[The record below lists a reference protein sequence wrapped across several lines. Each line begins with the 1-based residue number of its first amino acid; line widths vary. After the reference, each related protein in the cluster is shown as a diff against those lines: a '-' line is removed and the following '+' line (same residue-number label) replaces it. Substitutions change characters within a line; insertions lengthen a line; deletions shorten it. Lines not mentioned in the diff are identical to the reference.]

1 MKKQLSTETLRKRKF
16 LMVLPLLVIPFM
28 TMAFWALGG
37 GKGIPDKDL
46 AKQSKE
52 GFNTDLPDAKFNVE
66 EKNDKFSIYQISAR
80 ESANADE
87 ESGFKGL
94 AFPQDADVI
103 DPNEQKIN
111 EKLAQITTELNRTT
125 PPSGDSYSTARIA
138 ANQQSSNMGADVNR
152 LESLMNSLQ
161 GGNEDDKEM
170 AQLNSILE
178 KVLEIQNPSRVRE
191 KQKEN
196 LTERSTGTFS
206 VHVAS
211 GQEEKQ
217 SLYALA
223 RNINAQYAEISG
235 NAIEA
240 TIHQDQEIVAGSVI
254 KLRLLDSIYVRGTLI
269 PRNEFVYGIASID
282 DERLKIDIPTLRYKN
297 SILPVS
303 LSAFDLD
310 GLEGLYIPGAITRDA
325 SKKGVEDA
333 VQSLQIMTMD
343 PSVSA
348 QVAGAGVQAAKG
360 LFSRKVKQVRVKLKA
375 GYQLL
380 LRDNSQRN

>member
-1 MKKQLSTETLRKRKF
+1 MKKQLSAETLRKRKF
-16 LMVLPLLVIPFM
+16 LMVLPLLVFPFM

-37 GKGIPDKDL
+37 GKGMPDKDL

-52 GFNTDLPDAKFNVE
+52 GFNTNLPDAKFNQE

-87 ESGFKGL
+87 ESVFKSL
-94 AFPQDADVI
+94 AIPEDADAV

-125 PPSGDSYSTARIA
+125 QSSGDSYSTARIA
-138 ANQQSSNMGADVNR
+138 AYQQSSNMGSDVNR
-152 LESLMNSLQ
+152 LENLMQSLQ

-196 LTERSTGTFS
+196 LTERSIGTFS
-206 VHVAS
+206 VHVAN

-223 RNINAQYAEISG
+223 RNINARYAESTG

-269 PRNEFVYGIASID
+269 PRNEFIYGIASID

-380 LRDNSQRN
+380 LRDNSQKN

>member
-1 MKKQLSTETLRKRKF
+1 MKKQLSAETLRKRKF
-16 LMVLPLLVIPFM
+16 LMVLPLLVFPFM

-37 GKGIPDKDL
+37 GKGMPDKDL

-52 GFNTDLPDAKFNVE
+52 GFNTDLPDAKFNLE

-87 ESGFKGL
+87 ESVFKGL
-94 AFPQDADVI
+94 AFPEDAGAV

-125 PPSGDSYSTARIA
+125 QSSGEPYSTTRIA
-138 ANQQSSNMGADVNR
+138 ANQQASNMGADVNR
-152 LESLMNSLQ
+152 LENLMQSLQ
-161 GGNEDDKEM
+161 EGNEDDKEM

-196 LTERSTGTFS
+196 LMERSTGTFS
-206 VHVAS
+206 VHVAD

-217 SLYALA
+217 GLYALA

-235 NAIEA
+235 NAIGA

-325 SKKGVEDA
+325 SKKGVEEA

>member
-1 MKKQLSTETLRKRKF
+1 MKKQLSAETLRKRKF
-16 LMVLPLLVIPFM
+16 LMVLPLLVFPFI

-37 GKGIPDKDL
+37 GKGMPDKDW
-46 AKQSKE
+46 AKQSKQ
-52 GFNTDLPDAKFNVE
+52 GFNTDLPDAKFNQE
-66 EKNDKFSIYQISAR
+66 EKNDKFSLYKISAR
-80 ESANADE
+80 ESANTDE
-87 ESGFKGL
+87 KSGFKEL
-94 AFPQDADVI
+94 AFPKDADAV
-103 DPNEQKIN
+103 DPNEEKIN

-125 PPSGDSYSTARIA
+125 TSPGDSQLTTRIA
-138 ANQQSSNMGADVNR
+138 AYQQSSNIGADVNR
-152 LESLMNSLQ
+152 LENLMNSLQ

-170 AQLNSILE
+170 TQLNSILE
-178 KVLEIQNPSRVRE
+178 KVLEIQNPSRARE
-191 KQKEN
+191 KQKEKSI
-196 LTERSTGTFS
+196 ERSTGTFS
-206 VHVAS
+206 VHVAN

-223 RNINAQYAEISG
+223 RNIDSRYAENTG

-240 TIHQDQEIVAGSVI
+240 TIHQNQEIVAGSVI

-282 DERLKIDIPTLRYKN
+282 DERLKINIPTLRYRN

-310 GLEGLYIPGAITRDA
+310 GLEGLYIPGAITREA

>member
-1 MKKQLSTETLRKRKF
+1 MKKQLSAETLRKRKF
-16 LMVLPLLVIPFM
+16 LMVLPLLVFPFM

-37 GKGIPDKDL
+37 GKGMPDKDL
-46 AKQSKE
+46 AKQSKG
-52 GFNTDLPDAKFNVE
+52 GFNTDLPDAKFNQE

-80 ESANADE
+80 ESANTDE
-87 ESGFKGL
+87 ASGFKGL
-94 AFPQDADVI
+94 AFPQDADAV

-111 EKLAQITTELNRTT
+111 EKLAQITTELSRTT
-125 PPSGDSYSTARIA
+125 QSSGDSYSTARIA
-138 ANQQSSNMGADVNR
+138 AYQQSSNMGADVNR

-161 GGNEDDKEM
+161 AGNEDDKEM

-206 VHVAS
+206 VHVAN

-223 RNINAQYAEISG
+223 RNINARYAESTG

-282 DERLKIDIPTLRYKN
+282 DERLKINIPTLRYKN

-333 VQSLQIMTMD
+333 VQSLQIMTID

-380 LRDNSQRN
+380 LRDNSQKN

>member
-1 MKKQLSTETLRKRKF
+1 MKRQLSAETLRKRKF
-16 LMVLPLLVIPFM
+16 LMVLPLLVFPFM

-37 GKGIPDKDL
+37 GKGMPDKDL
-46 AKQSKE
+46 AKQSKG
-52 GFNTDLPDAKFNVE
+52 GFNTDLPDAKFNQE

-87 ESGFKGL
+87 ESVFKSL
-94 AFPQDADVI
+94 AIPEDADAV

-125 PPSGDSYSTARIA
+125 QSSGDSYSTARIA
-138 ANQQSSNMGADVNR
+138 AYQQSSNMGSDVNR
-152 LESLMNSLQ
+152 LENLMQSLQ

-196 LTERSTGTFS
+196 LTERSIGTFS
-206 VHVAS
+206 VHVAN

-223 RNINAQYAEISG
+223 RNINARYAESTG

-269 PRNEFVYGIASID
+269 PRNEFIYGIASID

-380 LRDNSQRN
+380 LRDNSQKN

>member
-1 MKKQLSTETLRKRKF
+1 MKKQQSAETLRKRKF
-16 LMVLPLLVIPFM
+16 LMVLPLLVFPFM

-37 GKGIPDKDL
+37 GKGMPDKEL

-52 GFNTDLPDAKFNVE
+52 GFNTDLPDAKFNQE
-66 EKNDKFSIYQISAR
+66 EKNDKFSIYQTSAR
-80 ESANADE
+80 ESANTDE

-94 AFPQDADVI
+94 AFPEDADAV

-125 PPSGDSYSTARIA
+125 PSSGDSYSTARVA
-138 ANQQSSNMGADVNR
+138 AYQQSSNMGADVNR
-152 LESLMNSLQ
+152 LENLMNSLQ

-178 KVLEIQNPSRVRE
+178 KVLEIQNPSRARE
-191 KQKEN
+191 KQKEKSI
-196 LTERSTGTFS
+196 ERSTGVFS
-206 VHVAS
+206 VHVAN
-211 GQEEKQ
+211 GQDEKQ
-217 SLYALA
+217 SLYALT
-223 RNINAQYAEISG
+223 RNIDSRYAENTG

-375 GYQLL
+375 GYQLF

>member
-1 MKKQLSTETLRKRKF
+1 MKKQQSAETLRKRKF
-16 LMVLPLLVIPFM
+16 LMVLPLLVFPFM

-37 GKGIPDKDL
+37 GKGMPDKDL
-46 AKQSKE
+46 TKQSKE
-52 GFNTDLPDAKFNVE
+52 GFNTDLPDAKFNRE

-80 ESANADE
+80 EPANADE
-87 ESGFKGL
+87 ESVFKGL
-94 AFPQDADVI
+94 AFPQDADAV

-111 EKLAQITTELNRTT
+111 KKLAQITTELNRTT
-125 PPSGDSYSTARIA
+125 QSSGDSYSTARIA
-138 ANQQSSNMGADVNR
+138 AYQQSSNMGADVNR
-152 LESLMNSLQ
+152 LENLMNSLQ

-178 KVLEIQNPSRVRE
+178 KVLEIQNPSRAKE
-191 KQKEN
+191 KQKDKSI
-196 LTERSTGTFS
+196 ERSTATFS
-206 VHVAS
+206 VHVAD

-217 SLYALA
+217 SLYALP
-223 RNINAQYAEISG
+223 RNINAQYAESTG

-282 DERLKIDIPTLRYKN
+282 DERLKINIPTLRYKN

>member
-1 MKKQLSTETLRKRKF
+1 MKKQQSAETLRKRKF
-16 LMVLPLLVIPFM
+16 LMVLPLLIFPFM

-37 GKGIPDKDL
+37 GKGMPEKDL
-46 AKQSKE
+46 AKHSKE
-52 GFNTDLPDAKFNVE
+52 GFNTDLPDAKFNQD

-80 ESANADE
+80 ESANSDE

-94 AFPQDADVI
+94 AFPQNVDAV

-125 PPSGDSYSTARIA
+125 QSSGDSYSTARVA
-138 ANQQSSNMGADVNR
+138 AYQQSYNMGADVNR
-152 LESLMNSLQ
+152 LEDLMHSLK

-178 KVLEIQNPSRVRE
+178 KVLEIQNPSRARE
-191 KQKEN
+191 KQKEKSI
-196 LTERSTGTFS
+196 ERSTGIFS
-206 VHVAS
+206 VHVAN
-211 GQEEKQ
+211 GQDEKQ
-217 SLYALA
+217 SLYALT
-223 RNINAQYAEISG
+223 RNIDARYAENTG

-282 DERLKIDIPTLRYKN
+282 DERLKIDIPTLRYRN

-360 LFSRKVKQVRVKLKA
+360 LFSRKVKQIRVKLKA